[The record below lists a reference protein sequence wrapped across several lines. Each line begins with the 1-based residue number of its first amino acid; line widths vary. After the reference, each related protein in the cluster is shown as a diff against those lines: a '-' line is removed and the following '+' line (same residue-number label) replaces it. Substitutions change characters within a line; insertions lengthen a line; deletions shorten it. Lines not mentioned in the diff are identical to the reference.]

1 MASRESC
8 FEGTRV
14 KLIEDIMGWLNEC
27 DKRQS
32 IYVLRGVAGI
42 GKSTVSKSVAE
53 HAVDAGNLV
62 ASFFFSRNEKNRKTA
77 RSIFPTLAH
86 QLATNAVFGGRL
98 TKVLQD
104 DLGAAERDLQRQF
117 SSLLA
122 WPLRPLM
129 ANGDPILLIIDAL
142 DECDENDAT
151 TVLKILAREVPQ
163 LRRLKVFI
171 TTRPERCIRHELEKH
186 EGHEQFRLEDIEQ
199 SVVQSDIRHYLSFRF
214 SKDEVC
220 RVLPEL
226 PPPPWQPTPKQMG
239 ALVRMS
245 DKLFI
250 IAFTAATF
258 ILDEAQLDPAGQ
270 LNTLL
275 SCLSP
280 TDFSGSQHT
289 FLDDMYM
296 QIIRA
301 ACPKSAADSWMKRF
315 RVIVGTIT
323 LLQDPLPCKALADI
337 IGISANDIERTL
349 ANLHSLL
356 PLGKTDQIFRIHHK
370 SFPDFITDPG
380 RREVSGV
387 FYIDRMVHHL
397 RIAKRCLTVMNSNL
411 KRYSEPRD
419 KDQMQPHRLPQ
430 DDILPHLR
438 YACIYWAS
446 HLGLAAKFDFE
457 SPPDAEVKGL
467 LECFTSQHSH
477 AWVKVLSSIRGN
489 GFARVNIDTVP
500 ETWVRSVYCFH
511 HPADQHQ

>member
-1 MASRESC
+1 
-8 FEGTRV
+8 
-14 KLIEDIMGWLNEC
+14 MGWLNEC
-27 DKRQS
+27 DKRQP

-53 HAVDAGNLV
+53 RAVDAGNLV

-86 QLATNAVFGGRL
+86 QLAIHNREFAGRL
-98 TKVLQD
+98 IKVLQD
-104 DLGAAERDLQRQF
+104 DPSAAERDLKRQF

-142 DECDENDAT
+142 DECEENDAM
-151 TVLKILAREVPQ
+151 TVFDILAREVPQ
-163 LRRLKVFI
+163 LRRLKIFI
-171 TTRPERCIRHELEKH
+171 TSRPERCIRHALEEH

-199 SVVQSDIRHYLSFRF
+199 FVVQSDIRHYLSFRL
-214 SKDEVC
+214 SKDEVR
-220 RVLPEL
+220 RVLREL
-226 PPPPWQPTPKQMG
+226 PPPPWQPTPEEMG

-280 TDFSGSQHT
+280 ADFSGSQHT

-301 ACPKSAADSWMKRF
+301 ACPKSAADSWVKRF
-315 RVIVGTIT
+315 QVIVGTIT

-337 IGISANDIERTL
+337 LGISANDIERTL

-380 RREVSGV
+380 RRKVSGV

-397 RIAKRCLTVMNSNL
+397 RIAKRCLAVMNSNL

-419 KDQMQPHRLPQ
+419 KDRMQPDRLPQ
-430 DDILPHLR
+430 DDIPPHLR

-446 HLGLAAKFDFE
+446 HLVKFDVE

-467 LECFTSQHSH
+467 LECFASQHSH
-477 AWVKVLSSIRGN
+477 TWVKVLSSIRAN
-489 GFARVNIDTVP
+489 GLARVSIGAVP
-500 ETWVRSVYCFH
+500 ETWVSSVYCFH